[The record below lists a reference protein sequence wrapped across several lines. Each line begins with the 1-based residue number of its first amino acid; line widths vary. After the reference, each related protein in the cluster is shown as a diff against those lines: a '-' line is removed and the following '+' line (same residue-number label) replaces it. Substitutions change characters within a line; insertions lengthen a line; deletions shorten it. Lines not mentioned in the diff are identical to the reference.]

1 MNFEIEQS
9 IRELFQKSV
18 DSDYSNAI
26 LDMEYKGK
34 KIIERMVDDIM
45 ETSDY
50 ANNGFWSN
58 GDVKLAI
65 GRVLMDIFMSK

>member
-45 ETSDY
+45 ETSD
-50 ANNGFWSN
+50 
-58 GDVKLAI
+58 
-65 GRVLMDIFMSK
+65 